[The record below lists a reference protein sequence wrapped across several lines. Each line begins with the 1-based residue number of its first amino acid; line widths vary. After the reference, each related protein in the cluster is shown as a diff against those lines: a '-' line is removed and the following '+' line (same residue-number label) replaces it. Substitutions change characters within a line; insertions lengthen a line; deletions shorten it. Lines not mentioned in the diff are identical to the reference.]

1 MAPRTRSRA
10 LLVTDTPAGGIEKL
24 PEVMY
29 PGKDV
34 GTPSTRRQQF
44 SHVGLAPSQ
53 IRQRRGIKQGWG
65 YLMSVP
71 KSKERITSN
80 VVQGERSNHQYE
92 AGFVLC

>member
-53 IRQRRGIKQGWG
+53 VRQEGGGNKATVG
-65 YLMSVP
+65 LP
-71 KSKERITSN
+71 D
-80 VVQGERSNHQYE
+80 
-92 AGFVLC
+92 AGPEIQRTDNIQCCSR